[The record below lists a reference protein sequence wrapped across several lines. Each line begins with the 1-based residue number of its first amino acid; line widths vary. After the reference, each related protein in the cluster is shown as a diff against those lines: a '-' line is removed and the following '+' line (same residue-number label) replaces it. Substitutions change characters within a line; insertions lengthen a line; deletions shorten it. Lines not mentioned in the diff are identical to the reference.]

1 MSCRT
6 YVPPTTAP
14 HLLTVL
20 LTKVQF
26 RVLPQ
31 SELAPGIDSATS
43 FTSVCINT
51 AIYLPWLVGQCLKNG
66 VIVKRGIVKHVA
78 EAAELH
84 HSGKRADIVVNCTGL
99 SARKLG
105 GVEDAAVYP
114 ARGQVVV
121 VRNDPK
127 VMASISGTDDGED
140 EATYIMHRAAGE
152 FSQPSRLSKLRT
164 EISKAADVS

>member
-1 MSCRT
+1 M
-6 YVPPTTAP
+6 
-14 HLLTVL
+14 
-20 LTKVQF
+20 
-26 RVLPQ
+26 
-31 SELAPGIDSATS
+31 
-43 FTSVCINT
+43 
-51 AIYLPWLVGQCLKNG
+51 
-66 VIVKRGIVKHVA
+66 A

-84 HSGKRADIVVNCTGL
+84 HTGKRADVVVNCTGL

-114 ARGQVVV
+114 ARGQIVV

-152 FSQPSRLSKLRT
+152 SAILVTTSCT
-164 EISKAADVS
+164 DIS